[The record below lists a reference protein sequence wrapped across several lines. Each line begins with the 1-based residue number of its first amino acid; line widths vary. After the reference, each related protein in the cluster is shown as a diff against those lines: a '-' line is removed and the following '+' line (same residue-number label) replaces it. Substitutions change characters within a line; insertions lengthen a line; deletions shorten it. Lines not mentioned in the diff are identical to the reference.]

1 MSGLKRVEMSRREI
15 LLSGV
20 ALAVTGIAGQ
30 GRAFA
35 EAHLSVG
42 DHEITVFSDGHLS
55 LPMGFILPEQSE
67 EEISALLAPH
77 GMATDMLT
85 PDCNITLLRSG
96 DRLALFDVGAGPNF
110 QPTAGELLSK
120 LENAGIDPSDIT
132 DVILTHAHPDHLWG
146 ILDDFDDPLYPQAN
160 IHVPQGEWDFW
171 RADDTLANMPDERK
185 SFVVGAQSRLEAIED
200 QVSMIAPGDE
210 VLPGVEAVGT
220 HGHTPGHMS
229 YMIHGGSQSVF
240 VVGDAISNAVISFEK
255 PEWASGTDQ
264 DRDQGIATRK
274 MLLDRLALD
283 QSRVIG
289 FHFPHPGEGR
299 VEKAAQGYRFVKG

>member
-1 MSGLKRVEMSRREI
+1 MPGLKRVELSRREI
-15 LLSGV
+15 LLSGI
-20 ALAVTGIAGQ
+20 ALAATGIGGQ

-35 EAHLSVG
+35 EANLTVG
-42 DHEITVFSDGHLS
+42 DHEITVFSDGHLA
-55 LPMGFILPEQSE
+55 LPMGFVLPEQSA
-67 EEISALLAPH
+67 EEISALLTPH
-77 GMATDMLT
+77 GMATNMLT

-96 DRLALFDVGAGPNF
+96 DRLVLFDVGSGQNF
-110 QPTAGELLSK
+110 QPSAGELLSK
-120 LENAGIDPSDIT
+120 LEDAGIDPSDIT

-146 ILDDFDDPLYPQAN
+146 ILDEFDDPLYPQAN

-200 QVSMIAPGDE
+200 QVSMITPGDE

-229 YMIHGGSQSVF
+229 YMIHGGSQSIF

-283 QSRVIG
+283 QSRIIG
-289 FHFPHPGEGR
+289 FHFPHPGEGQ
-299 VEKAAQGYRFVKG
+299 VEKATQGYRFVTG

>member
-1 MSGLKRVEMSRREI
+1 MPGSKHLDMTRRDI
-15 LLSGV
+15 LLSGLALSATV
-20 ALAVTGIAGQ
+20 AAGPARALA
-30 GRAFA
+30 
-35 EAHLSVG
+35 EANLTVG

-55 LPMGFILPEQSE
+55 LPMDFVLPEQSA
-67 EEISALLAPH
+67 EEISALLTPH
-77 GMATDMLT
+77 GMATNMLT

-96 DRLALFDVGAGPNF
+96 DRLVLFDVGAGPNF
-110 QPTAGELLSK
+110 QPGAGELLTR
-120 LENAGIDPSDIT
+120 LEGAGIDPSDIT

-146 ILDDFDDPLYPQAN
+146 ILDDFDDLLYAQAS

-171 RADDTLANMPDERK
+171 RAEDTLAKMPDARK
-185 SFVVGAQSRLEAIED
+185 SFVVGAQTRLDAIED
-200 QVSMIAPGDE
+200 QVSMILPGDE
-210 VLPGVEAVGT
+210 VLPGVEAVPT

-229 YMIHGGSQSVF
+229 YMIHGGSESVF

-289 FHFPHPGEGR
+289 FHFPHPGKGR
-299 VEKAAQGYRFVKG
+299 VEKASRGYRFVTG